1 MKKLVLTLMTVAAL
15 LFVVNATVS
24 AQEAETKETP
34 RTGFVDTTGDG
45 VCDNYDG
52 KRPGKGLGPGSG
64 EGQGV
69 KDGTG
74 RRQGRGQGLR
84 DGQGRG
90 ERKLD
95 GTGSRGGEGR
105 GERRGKRD
113 GSGPNCNPQPKTE

>member
-1 MKKLVLTLMTVAAL
+1 MKKLVLTLMTAAAL

-24 AQEAETKETP
+24 AQEAETKEKP
-34 RTGFVDTTGDG
+34 RTGFVDTTGDS

-84 DGQGRG
+84 DGKGRG
-90 ERKLD
+90 ERRLD
-95 GTGSRGGEGR
+95 GTGSRR
-105 GERRGKRD
+105 GERRGSRD
-113 GSGPNCNPQPKTE
+113 GSGPNCNPKPESE